1 MRPSASP
8 SAAPVGRPR
17 PENRTPRVLSI
28 RSTGTRRGVP
38 RLLAC
43 VAACLLGTLALAPA
57 AHSRTA
63 ATQASFEP
71 DTIERRLLRWRREV
85 ERGTSP
91 NQSYVVRL
99 QRALATHV
107 GSSPGD
113 TAVWR
118 ALLVAA
124 TLDGTSDEPFG
135 SVRRP
140 GNATFESLAGW
151 SREQLGAL
159 LTSEHASSMSTWAL
173 GRVVAAM
180 PSGRRRDSFPTIVD
194 RRAVLRALW
203 QSGNERMRVPLL
215 AVGRRGDDPLRPDAL
230 RVLAAWSMRH
240 GADEAIDLFLVEL
253 LGRKFDRATRPHPYT
268 VLLQRLGEGNTPL
281 QPRARAKLSER
292 VGLMLLA
299 NDWRDAA
306 RALRLS
312 AGFPLEERVPI
323 LLDALNVWHARSQS
337 GREVP
342 GLVRVQGDI
351 VRALRELSDQHH
363 GPYPGPWI
371 DWWVRVRQGESPMPG
386 SPEFLAARARRAEQ
400 GGSVAPGFFGIRPET
415 DRFTFVL
422 DLSGSMKQNY
432 GTTERTRYLEAV
444 DQLVRF
450 LQAAPKGSEFNVVL
464 FGTGAVALSDEPIPL
479 DAESLADTRDELIR
493 IQPLGATQ
501 LRPGIETA
509 LRLDDD
515 GLPVLDGATPD
526 TVIVLCD
533 GATEEGPAWVG
544 PMLERVLPIHPV
556 QFHCVLLGH
565 RGDGALRRL
574 AESSGGKLVRVGA

>member
-1 MRPSASP
+1 MRSVRPSAPP

-17 PENRTPRVLSI
+17 PENRTPRALSI
-28 RSTGTRRGVP
+28 RSIGTRRGVP

-43 VAACLLGTLALAPA
+43 VAACLLGTLVLAPA

-113 TAVWR
+113 TAVQGEVHVESEER
-118 ALLVAA
+118 IEVLV
-124 TLDGTSDEPFG
+124 E
-135 SVRRP
+135 R
-140 GNATFESLAGW
+140 
-151 SREQLGAL
+151 
-159 LTSEHASSMSTWAL
+159 WAL

-386 SPEFLAARARRAEQ
+386 SPEFRAARARRAEQ
-400 GGSVAPGFFGIRPET
+400 GGSVAPGVFGIRPET

-493 IQPLGATQ
+493 IQPRGATQ